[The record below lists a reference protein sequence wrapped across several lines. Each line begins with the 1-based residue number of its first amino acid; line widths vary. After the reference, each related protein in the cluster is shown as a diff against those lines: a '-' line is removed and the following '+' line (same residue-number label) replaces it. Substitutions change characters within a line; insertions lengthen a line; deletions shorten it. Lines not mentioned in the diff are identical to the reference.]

1 MLFSNKDNFPDF
13 PIKKK
18 VAVITKAAKTDK
30 PKNPKLLNVRYVKR
44 SVAQDELFHL
54 KSGIR
59 AEKVFSRSIDL
70 FSKKYCPYFKCH
82 PKSGSSEEKRE
93 AIKIDSKRRNVR
105 TKEIILSLSFIK
117 HIINGFLEIYHRGRT
132 G

>member
-1 MLFSNKDNFPDF
+1 MLFSNKDNFAAF

-59 AEKVFSRSIDL
+59 DERVLPRSIEL
-70 FSKKYCPYFKCH
+70 F
-82 PKSGSSEEKRE
+82 
-93 AIKIDSKRRNVR
+93 
-105 TKEIILSLSFIK
+105 
-117 HIINGFLEIYHRGRT
+117 
-132 G
+132 